1 MVDCTSCPFNARI
14 AVLETK
20 MRDVERRC
28 DLKDRA
34 ITDIKE
40 QDIKPM
46 TAWQNKAIG
55 YSVAFSFI
63 ASLIGNYL
71 ASTQS

>member
-1 MVDCTSCPFNARI
+1 MVECTSCPYNAKI

-34 ITDIKE
+34 ILDIKE
-40 QDIKPM
+40 KDIKPM

-55 YSVAFSFI
+55 YTVAFSFI

-71 ASTQS
+71 AGSVS